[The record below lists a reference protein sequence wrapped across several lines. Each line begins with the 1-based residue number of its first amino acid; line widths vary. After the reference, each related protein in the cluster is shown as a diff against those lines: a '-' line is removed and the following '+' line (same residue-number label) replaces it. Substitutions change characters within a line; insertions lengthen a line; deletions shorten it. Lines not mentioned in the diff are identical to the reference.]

1 MKRWWTIVIAAG
13 VALCLAWAWRYFT
26 PRPLPLRPTA
36 LLPAVSFAHGDLVI
50 AVPGRTVVAEV
61 ATYHDELFAYLMAS
75 YLRGTSTFRNA
86 DVLLT
91 YRRTNGRIVYPIRIH
106 PREQD
111 LPSSLDLLYS
121 ARAHGL
127 VADADWRLADTATL
141 GEFQRENGIF
151 ETAYNFPVRRH
162 LEHLSRSELIQYAAR
177 FVRFKSAS
185 DPRTWLRHAA
195 SLEPL
200 TSPEAEQLSED
211 IVTVADFYSLPLEFF
226 LGIGAMENNYMNA
239 AGDLNHTVWKR
250 RAAPGDIVLKRAR
263 GRVLVRDESQGV
275 WQITRETLRYTHN
288 LYLQDKRD
296 YSRMPE
302 ALRPPQKLDLDR
314 VEPRVLTT
322 YAGLLLRELLDR
334 CGGDV
339 DRALGAYNGGL
350 RNPNMI
356 YAQGVRA
363 AAEHARSLMEHA
375 ALLRGPVAGRHFL
388 AAGK

>member
-13 VALCLAWAWRYFT
+13 LVLCLIWAWRYFT
-26 PRPLPLRPTA
+26 PRPLPPRPTA
-36 LLPAVSFAHGDLVI
+36 LLPAASVVHGDLVI

-61 ATYHDELFAYLMAS
+61 ATYSDELFAYLMAS
-75 YLRGTSTFRNA
+75 YLRGTSTFRKA

-91 YRRTNGRIVYPIRIH
+91 YRRASGRMVYPIRIH
-106 PREQD
+106 PRDRD
-111 LPSSLDLLYS
+111 LPSSLELLYS

-127 VADADWRLADTATL
+127 VADADWRLADAATL
-141 GEFQRENGIF
+141 GEFQRESGIF

-162 LEHLSRSELIQYAAR
+162 LEHLSRSELIHYAAR

-239 AGDLNHTVWKR
+239 AGDQNHTVWKR
-250 RAAPGDIVLKRAR
+250 RAAPGDIVLRRAR
-263 GRVLVRDESQGV
+263 GRVLVRDDSQGV
-275 WQITRETLRYTHN
+275 WQITRETLRYTHK
-288 LYLQDKRD
+288 LYLHDKRD
-296 YSRMPE
+296 YSRLPE
-302 ALRPPQKLDLDR
+302 ALRPPRELDLDR

-322 YAGLLLRELLDR
+322 YAGLLFRELLDR

-375 ALLRGPVAGRHFL
+375 ALLRGPVAGRRFL